1 MPCQGHLSIDRIDT
15 FPTLFSD
22 DTRELAA
29 NVRGIGIAPQ
39 EVPEWKKHVIGGKK
53 SSFGMKTNLTLIEQR
68 QSLPIYKL
76 RDDLIK
82 VSIIILNIVITR
94 TSRERSSVIENII

>member
-1 MPCQGHLSIDRIDT
+1 M
-15 FPTLFSD
+15 
-22 DTRELAA
+22 
-29 NVRGIGIAPQ
+29 RGVGIAPQ

-82 VSIIILNIVITR
+82 VSKAIIIIVIVYDENT
-94 TSRERSSVIENII
+94 ERIN

>member
-1 MPCQGHLSIDRIDT
+1 MLYTCFIDD
-15 FPTLFSD
+15 S
-22 DTRELAA
+22 RELAA

-39 EVPEWKKHVIGGKK
+39 EIPEWKKHVIGGKK

-82 VSIIILNIVITR
+82 VSESIRLCSIDK
-94 TSRERSSVIENII
+94 

>member
-1 MPCQGHLSIDRIDT
+1 MID
-15 FPTLFSD
+15 FFSD
-22 DTRELAA
+22 IPDDSRELAA

-39 EVPEWKKHVIGGKK
+39 EIPEWKKHVIGGKK

-82 VSIIILNIVITR
+82 VSLLAHKNKQNYYLKV
-94 TSRERSSVIENII
+94 SL

>member
-1 MPCQGHLSIDRIDT
+1 M
-15 FPTLFSD
+15 
-22 DTRELAA
+22 
-29 NVRGIGIAPQ
+29 RGIGIAPQ

-53 SSFGMKTNLTLIEQR
+53 SSFGIKTNLTLIEQR

-82 VSIIILNIVITR
+82 VSINILNFIF
-94 TSRERSSVIENII
+94 SKYKYLLLEHCN

>member
-1 MPCQGHLSIDRIDT
+1 M
-15 FPTLFSD
+15 
-22 DTRELAA
+22 
-29 NVRGIGIAPQ
+29 RGVGIAPQ

-82 VSIIILNIVITR
+82 VSVEL
-94 TSRERSSVIENII
+94 SSLSIHHSFNSI

>member
-1 MPCQGHLSIDRIDT
+1 M
-15 FPTLFSD
+15 
-22 DTRELAA
+22 
-29 NVRGIGIAPQ
+29 RGVGIAPQ

-82 VSIIILNIVITR
+82 VSKAIIIIVIFYDENT
-94 TSRERSSVIENII
+94 ERIN

>member
-1 MPCQGHLSIDRIDT
+1 MCILHHKEVNDFST
-15 FPTLFSD
+15 SLFLAFLD

-29 NVRGIGIAPQ
+29 NVRGIGIPPQ
-39 EVPEWKKHVIGGKK
+39 EIPEWKKHVIGGKK
-53 SSFGMKTNLTLIEQR
+53 SSFGMKTNLTLIQQR

-82 VSIIILNIVITR
+82 VKTMK
-94 TSRERSSVIENII
+94 T

>member
-1 MPCQGHLSIDRIDT
+1 MSAIDD
-15 FPTLFSD
+15 S
-22 DTRELAA
+22 RELAA

-39 EVPEWKKHVIGGKK
+39 EIPEWKKHVIGGKK

-82 VSIIILNIVITR
+82 VSDLTHNVAISKLKINGTKF
-94 TSRERSSVIENII
+94 

>member
-1 MPCQGHLSIDRIDT
+1 M
-15 FPTLFSD
+15 
-22 DTRELAA
+22 
-29 NVRGIGIAPQ
+29 RGVGIAPQ

-82 VSIIILNIVITR
+82 VSKAIVIIVIFYDENT
-94 TSRERSSVIENII
+94 ERIN